1 MTQSRR
7 RDVEFN
13 HLASYRRAAFMTLAE
28 ARQGIRLEARR
39 QRQVASLAW
48 ESGETDGCLRT
59 SPFMAN
65 RNTRSPRRRCG
76 HDHSL
81 SSVAIPGAEATSE
94 STYASSFLA
103 FSLLRCCLERPK
115 PLGE

>member
-39 QRQVASLAW
+39 QREVASLAW

-81 SSVAIPGAEATSE
+81 SSVAIPGEWRLRRSRRILRHFWLSHHSE
-94 STYASSFLA
+94 FT
-103 FSLLRCCLERPK
+103 
-115 PLGE
+115 